1 MAYQQQSSW
10 QQLQPQQQLKGDT
23 KVKTYSPERQAA
35 AQIQLERERQML
47 ADQTAAAERARVAS
61 EEAAIRARFYPE
73 LDAAQNAALER
84 TKAYLAPKGYTGNPE
99 DDVILQSVLSSK
111 RAAVPFGSYDIPNYF
126 AGTESEAANQLTGAY
141 RQKYNKALTPTLS
154 GISNTFGDTSDDQ
167 IINDILTGQYDQAKS
182 TLKAAQDR
190 GQINP
195 NDFAKGLGFLDEQR
209 AAGNAK
215 LQSLGSSIRGR
226 YVNDLTNFGN
236 QQKSILDQWSFGDA
250 DPTQSIMDA
259 ITGKT
264 SSYQQNLKGDLL
276 SAIGGEGYF
285 DPNTVLQQ
293 LGTLS
298 GPQNNQPANSPLL
311 AALGAEEAKKKQT
324 RGIGNEGVF

>member
-1 MAYQQQSSW
+1 MKYQQQSSW
-10 QQLQPQQQLKGDT
+10 QQLLPQQHMKGDT

-35 AQIQLERERQML
+35 AQLQLEKERQAMQEQ
-47 ADQTAAAERARVAS
+47 AAAAERARVAA
-61 EEAAIRARFYPE
+61 EEQATRDRFYPA
-73 LDAAQNAALER
+73 LDNAQYDAFAR
-84 TKAYLAPKGYTGNPE
+84 TVHSLAPKGFTGDP
-99 DDVILQSVLSSK
+99 DQAAILQSVLAEK
-111 RAAVPFGSYDIPNYF
+111 RAAVPFGSYDVPNYY
-126 AGTESEAANQLTGAY
+126 AGTESATANALTEAG
-141 RQKYNKALTPTLS
+141 RQKYNKALTPTMS
-154 GISNTFGDTSDDQ
+154 GFSNTFGDTSDDQ

-195 NDFAKGLGFLDEQR
+195 NDFAKGLGLLDEQR

-226 YVNDLTNFGN
+226 YVDDLTNFGN

-259 ITGKT
+259 ITGKA

-276 SAIGGEGYF
+276 SAIGGESYF

-311 AALGAEEAKKKQT
+311 AALGAEEVKKKQT